1 MKHRTN
7 NQRGFTLVE
16 LLVVIA
22 IIGIL
27 IGMLLPAVQAVREA
41 ARRTQCLNNVRQ
53 IGLACHNFE
62 SGRMRLPPAVIGF
75 SGNGGPM
82 ADTNLSNTGVIC
94 QVMPFMELGNLHES
108 ITTASQ
114 DALNPNAAIAY
125 SMVLTNLNGGT
136 PNILTTDVEN
146 FLCPSDGN
154 ANTNDAYSV
163 AAWGA
168 ADSNV
173 PQSTGVANTG
183 LTNYLPCVGGLLVHS
198 EDPSVT
204 ISGASSSNDITA
216 NWVGPLESIRSG
228 TIESMR
234 DGSSNT
240 MLLGES
246 LGEIVQPQ
254 GGTGTSINR
263 RWSWAFGGVAA
274 PVLSEGGQT
283 ITGTFGETD
292 NTTAHQFSSP
302 HTGVVNFVFGDG
314 STHVV
319 PTTIDTLVAASL
331 GAKSDGQ
338 VVGVDDF

>member
-1 MKHRTN
+1 MKHQTENR
-7 NQRGFTLVE
+7 RGFTLVE

-62 SGRMRLPPAVIGF
+62 SAQMRLPPAVLGTR
-75 SGNGGPM
+75 NGS
-82 ADTNLSNTGVIC
+82 AAQDTMVSNTGILL
-94 QVMPFMELGNLHES
+94 QILPFIELGNIQQNINAVS
-108 ITTASQ
+108 P
-114 DALNPNAAIAY
+114 DALNPNVDVPF
-125 SMVLTNLNGGT
+125 SQVLGAFNTANGNN
-136 PNILTTDVEN
+136 PNILTLDVEN

-154 ANTNDAYSV
+154 ANTNDAFAV
-163 AAWGA
+163 AGWGA
-168 ADSNV
+168 ADSV
-173 PQSTGVANTG
+173 PPQGTGVQNTG
-183 LTNYLPCVGGLLVHS
+183 ITNYLPCVGGLLVHS
-198 EDPSVT
+198 RDPAVNVSADGG
-204 ISGASSSNDITA
+204 SGGITA
-216 NWVGPLESIRSG
+216 NWVGPLESNRSG

-246 LGEIVQPQ
+246 LGEVTQ
-254 GGTGTSINR
+254 GTNSNNQ

-274 PVLSEGGQT
+274 PVLSQGNGAT
-283 ITGTFGETD
+283 IDGTFGDTND
-292 NTTAHQFSSP
+292 TMAYQFSSP
-302 HTGVVNFVFGDG
+302 HTAVVNFVFGDG

-338 VVGVDDF
+338 VVGVNDF